1 MTLFDWTQAAAD
13 MAAVREENEISI
25 TIRRGD
31 VTLDAQDVR
40 VARRRGQGR
49 QSQGDRTQ
57 ESRGRVVVMGG
68 TSLDVQPE
76 DRFSDD
82 AGVLYRVVLV
92 RPNRRA
98 AVIAEAEV
106 IQ

>member
-1 MTLFDWTQAAAD
+1 MTLFDWTQVAAD
-13 MAAVREENEISI
+13 LAAVREENEVSI
-25 TIRRGD
+25 TIRRGSA
-31 VTLDAQDVR
+31 TLDAQDVR
-40 VARRRGQGR
+40 IARVGGR
-49 QSQGDRTQ
+49 SRLSQGDGTQ
-57 ESRGRVVVMGG
+57 ESRGRVVVMGAVD
-68 TSLDVQPE
+68 LDIQPD
-76 DRFSDD
+76 DRFNDG